1 MRHLSRLLVTIAA
14 VAAGLTLHAQSL
26 PLSETSVNDI
36 QARFSA
42 ALEIPLGAKFAL
54 QWSEE
59 ARLKNNLGS
68 VDKILSGLGVEYEP
82 LKYLKAGVEY
92 VFVNDNDLE
101 DGWGIK
107 HRLNVNV
114 TGTWEVGRFE
124 LSLRERV
131 RFQFRSDSTNRYEK
145 PDPFITLRSRLKAAY
160 DIRRSHWKPYV
171 FAELYTTLNAPGP
184 VSDYKTDAFY
194 RDNYI
199 NRVRLGF
206 GAKYK
211 INRHNS
217 LDFYYKVHFNRD
229 YRARYKGGGA
239 MKEWSLRKE
248 LCHVFG
254 IDYKFKL

>member
-42 ALEIPLGAKFAL
+42 ALEIPLGTKFAL

-101 DGWGIK
+101 DGWA
-107 HRLNVNV
+107 
-114 TGTWEVGRFE
+114 
-124 LSLRERV
+124 S
-131 RFQFRSDSTNRYEK
+131 ST
-145 PDPFITLRSRLKAAY
+145 A
-160 DIRRSHWKPYV
+160 
-171 FAELYTTLNAPGP
+171 
-184 VSDYKTDAFY
+184 
-194 RDNYI
+194 
-199 NRVRLGF
+199 
-206 GAKYK
+206 
-211 INRHNS
+211 
-217 LDFYYKVHFNRD
+217 
-229 YRARYKGGGA
+229 
-239 MKEWSLRKE
+239 
-248 LCHVFG
+248 
-254 IDYKFKL
+254 

>member
-42 ALEIPLGAKFAL
+42 ALEIPLGTKFAL

-171 FAELYTTLNAPGP
+171 FAELYTTP
-184 VSDYKTDAFY
+184 
-194 RDNYI
+194 RDP
-199 NRVRLGF
+199 
-206 GAKYK
+206 
-211 INRHNS
+211 
-217 LDFYYKVHFNRD
+217 
-229 YRARYKGGGA
+229 
-239 MKEWSLRKE
+239 
-248 LCHVFG
+248 
-254 IDYKFKL
+254 

>member
-26 PLSETSVNDI
+26 PLSETSVNDV

-42 ALEIPLGAKFAL
+42 ALEIPLGTKFAL

-92 VFVNDNDLE
+92 VFVNANDLE

-107 HRLNVNV
+107 PRLHVNV
-114 TGTWEVGRFE
+114 TGPWEVGRFE

-131 RFQFRSDSTNRYEK
+131 RFQFRSDSAH
-145 PDPFITLRSRLKAAY
+145 RSESPTPSSRC
-160 DIRRSHWKPYV
+160 V
-171 FAELYTTLNAPGP
+171 
-184 VSDYKTDAFY
+184 
-194 RDNYI
+194 
-199 NRVRLGF
+199 RV
-206 GAKYK
+206 
-211 INRHNS
+211 
-217 LDFYYKVHFNRD
+217 
-229 YRARYKGGGA
+229 
-239 MKEWSLRKE
+239 
-248 LCHVFG
+248 
-254 IDYKFKL
+254 